1 MEVKIYSRD
10 NCPYCVKAKAFFTKR
25 NIQYEVFSVGTD
37 ITSEEYNSLTGM
49 KTVPAIFI
57 DEKLIGGYDDL
68 INYVVDNPEMF
79 DGN

>member
-10 NCPYCVKAKAFFTKR
+10 NCPYCVKAKVFFAKR

-37 ITSEEYNSLTGM
+37 ITSEEYNSLTSM